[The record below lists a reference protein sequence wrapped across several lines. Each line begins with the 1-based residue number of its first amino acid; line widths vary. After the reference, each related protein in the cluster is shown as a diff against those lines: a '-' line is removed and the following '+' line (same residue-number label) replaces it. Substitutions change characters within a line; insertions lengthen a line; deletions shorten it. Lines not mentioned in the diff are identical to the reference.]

1 MTKSQ
6 TSQTQATQQHKELY
20 DFINNLSES
29 DKLGVIAS
37 IIEDNPSD
45 YKEMSPQDKTD
56 FIIDSLIMGINCE
69 LYEDNTDKGA
79 IDWAFSR
86 ILKYRA
92 IKIMPGAK
100 WWLYYC
106 CLVHSMSYTCKD
118 LNLLDDVDLFIGA
131 QMGYID
137 SYHLTATANNFNIAF
152 RIRMINEKT
161 NMIEFGNKE
170 NKGWY
175 GNPDK
180 AKYKFEIGG
189 IDNHYIPWIEDT
201 GITEYYI
208 KNREAIDEYAE
219 AHNWSDNKKTHTYK
233 KIKNYYI
240 ADEKKKGLNSIRLI
254 EALNKV
260 GAFAP
265 IIRNDKD

>member
-6 TSQTQATQQHKELY
+6 ASQTIATRDHKELY
-20 DFINNLSES
+20 DYINNLSES

-45 YKEMSPQDKTD
+45 YKEMTPQEKSD
-56 FIIDSLIMGINCE
+56 FIIDNLIMGINCE
-69 LYEDNTDKGA
+69 LYEENTDKGA

-86 ILKYRA
+86 IIKYRA
-92 IKIMPGAK
+92 NKILPGAK

-118 LNLLDDVDLFIGA
+118 LNLLDDIDLYISNPSGYVSSDQLRFIA
-131 QMGYID
+131 EK
-137 SYHLTATANNFNIAF
+137 FNVAF
-152 RIRMINEKT
+152 RLRAINEKT
-161 NMIEFGNKE
+161 NKIELGNKE

-180 AKYKFEIGG
+180 AKYKFEIGR

-208 KNREAIDEYAE
+208 NNIKAIDEYAE

-233 KIKNYYI
+233 KVKNCYI
-240 ADEKKKGLNSIRLI
+240 NERHKKLLKWANYKRNQLLNSL
-254 EALNKV
+254 
-260 GAFAP
+260 
-265 IIRNDKD
+265 